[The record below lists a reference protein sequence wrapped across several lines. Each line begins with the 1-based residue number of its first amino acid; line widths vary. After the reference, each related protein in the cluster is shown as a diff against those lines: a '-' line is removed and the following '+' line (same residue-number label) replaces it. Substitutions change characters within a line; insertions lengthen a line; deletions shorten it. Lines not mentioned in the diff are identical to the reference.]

1 MASFNDL
8 EKIVC
13 LGACGVGK
21 TSLIERI
28 RSGNSVRTTSTID
41 GQDGV
46 STYIPTTESVWTHTI
61 ALPGGKSS
69 ATVELVDTTGAQT
82 SLGDEIRNMH
92 TVFGN
97 AFIVVFS
104 VNDRS
109 SFVVAKEMLKKVI
122 EVKKGLQRHEH
133 VPLLLLGTFAGE
145 SEQEREVSALE
156 GKKLAGS
163 YWDCTYRET
172 SNLFCDDLRL
182 MDGWLLNE
190 VVLRPTGKSK
200 QRRRLA
206 SSLKA
211 WVGKVHD
218 MVNPASILRKPLPI
232 AEHAHAHGEE
242 TTRQAQAPVARSQS
256 RQQMF
261 FKLMSAH
268 VRRQMSVHG

>member
-8 EKIVC
+8 DKIVC

-21 TSLIERI
+21 TSLIEKI
-28 RSGNSVRTTSTID
+28 RSGTPVKTSID

-61 ALPGGKSS
+61 ALPDGKSVT
-69 ATVELVDTTGAQT
+69 TVELVDTTGAKT
-82 SLGDEIRNMH
+82 NLGDEIRNMH
-92 TVFGN
+92 MVFGN

-104 VNDRS
+104 VNDHS
-109 SFVVAKEMLKKVI
+109 SFVVAQKMLKKVTEI
-122 EVKKGLQRHEH
+122 KKGLQRHEH

-218 MVNPASILRKPLPI
+218 MENPASILRKPLPI
-232 AEHAHAHGEE
+232 AEHAHRDGSQSSRPTHQLG
-242 TTRQAQAPVARSQS
+242 RSHS

-261 FKLMSAH
+261 FKLLTA
-268 VRRQMSVHG
+268 RRQLSLHD